1 MPSTQMQEEEK
12 EERKRQLFANVMQVA
27 VINKLLPQGF
37 RFELID
43 TQAKLQDGYSQVK
56 PVKRKKVSIYP
67 QMVKSDRPPFLPLTL
82 FQYLQGSNGQFI
94 SCYDS
99 LDTKYEI
106 GSDVAPTARAP
117 IPAKNYYQKKNI
129 FNVSSSHGNEKEY

>member
-1 MPSTQMQEEEK
+1 MQEEEK

-56 PVKRKKVSIYP
+56 PVKRKKVSFYP
-67 QMVKSDRPPFLPLTL
+67 QMVKSDGPSFCRSPIFSICREAMVNSSPVMTVMMPSMRLAQTLLPLL
-82 FQYLQGSNGQFI
+82 RRQFLQRTTIRRRTFSM
-94 SCYDS
+94 
-99 LDTKYEI
+99 
-106 GSDVAPTARAP
+106 
-117 IPAKNYYQKKNI
+117 
-129 FNVSSSHGNEKEY
+129 